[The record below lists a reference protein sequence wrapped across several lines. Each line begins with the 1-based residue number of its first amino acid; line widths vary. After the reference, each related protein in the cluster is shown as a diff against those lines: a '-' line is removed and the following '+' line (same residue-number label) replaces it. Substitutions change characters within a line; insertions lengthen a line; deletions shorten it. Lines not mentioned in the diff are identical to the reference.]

1 VSRLPFLPLAVES
14 WVTDTVHLT
23 RAERGMYLD
32 LLCLMWTTPG
42 CRVPNDLAWIVRKL
56 RCQNTEIETL
66 KSIIAE
72 FCTTTGN
79 WLMQK
84 RLTREYERASRT
96 SKIRSDS
103 AKARWEKEKAPC
115 KSNAPTPTPTPTPI
129 IGEPNGSLPPISP
142 QKKPPGFEL
151 PEWVPEAEWAGF
163 LEMRRSIRAP
173 LTDRA
178 KAGIVRQLERLREL
192 GHPPGP
198 VLDQSTRN
206 AWRGVFPLKEIDIEQ
221 RGLPANR
228 QYRRDPA
235 WERFCQLAEE
245 YAADPDGFGREADE
259 GDEGD

>member
-1 VSRLPFLPLAVES
+1 
-14 WVTDTVHLT
+14 
-23 RAERGMYLD
+23 
-32 LLCLMWTTPG
+32 
-42 CRVPNDLAWIVRKL
+42 
-56 RCQNTEIETL
+56 
-66 KSIIAE
+66 
-72 FCTTTGN
+72 
-79 WLMQK
+79 
-84 RLTREYERASRT
+84 
-96 SKIRSDS
+96 
-103 AKARWEKEKAPC
+103 
-115 KSNAPTPTPTPTPI
+115 
-129 IGEPNGSLPPISP
+129 
-142 QKKPPGFEL
+142 
-151 PEWVPEAEWAGF
+151 
-163 LEMRRSIRAP
+163 MRRSIRAP

-245 YAADPDGFGREADE
+245 YAADPDVFGREADE